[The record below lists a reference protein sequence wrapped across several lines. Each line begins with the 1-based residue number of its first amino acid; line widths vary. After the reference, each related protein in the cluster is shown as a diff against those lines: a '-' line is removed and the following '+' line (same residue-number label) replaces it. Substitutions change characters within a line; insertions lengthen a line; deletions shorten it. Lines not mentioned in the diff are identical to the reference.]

1 MKIPYSSFSPLKH
14 ALFIMNLYLE
24 AINVLLNRLD
34 LFLLLLLKLS
44 LYTSCKKKCC
54 ARFNRKVG
62 YIPVPAKT
70 TNHPFQTTLLE
81 KLK

>member
-14 ALFIMNLYLE
+14 ALFIMYLYLE

-34 LFLLLLLKLS
+34 LFLLLLFIQVV
-44 LYTSCKKKCC
+44 KKKCC